1 MKRAVFVSVPVTVEA
16 MLIETGDDLFDAYE
30 WVTSCGGTLVLT
42 LIGRHPVAAKVRAV
56 DYVADL
62 GVGDWL
68 VLDGQRF
75 VVVAGHRFDSRFR
88 VVV

>member
-1 MKRAVFVSVPVTVEA
+1 VKRGLFVSRPVEVEA
-16 MLIETGDDLFDAYE
+16 MLVETGDDLFDAHE
-30 WVTSCGGTLVLT
+30 WVTSRGGTLTLT
-42 LIGRHPVAAKVRAV
+42 LIGHHPVAAKVRAV

-75 VVVAGHRFDSRFR
+75 VTVAGHRFNNRFVP
-88 VVV
+88 VV